1 MRTKLSYVLGMG
13 DSVRFSGTMRAPAR
27 APATLAALICLASP
41 LTLVHAGEIYKSVD
55 AQGHVVYSDHA
66 DSSAQKTDVQVD
78 LPEASEVARNAKEQA
93 VLKAENDARSKR
105 AAVDAA
111 KKAKAAQEKQVQCE
125 AARARY
131 YAMKDARRIF
141 QRDADGNRIYYSDA
155 DANARREDARQTML
169 AACEQ

>member
-1 MRTKLSYVLGMG
+1 
-13 DSVRFSGTMRAPAR
+13 MRAPAR
-27 APATLAALICLASP
+27 APATLAVLICLAST

-111 KKAKAAQEKQVQCE
+111 NKAKAAQEKQVQCE
-125 AARARY
+125 AARVRY

-169 AACEQ
+169 AACKQ